1 MLSWIHTCLVPLP
14 PKIRDWELCDA
25 ALENC
30 GEGGKKE
37 QDNFLTVLTVNNM
50 KLSMSHATN
59 EQHLRYKIR

>member
-37 QDNFLTVLTVNNM
+37 QGQFLDSTYS
-50 KLSMSHATN
+50 K
-59 EQHLRYKIR
+59 